1 MAEAPRADLFARIRK
16 GDAIAVHEFYRLTEP
31 FLRSVARRLLN
42 PALRRQVD
50 SIDVTQSVF
59 RRVLAPSSKSLQFD
73 DETRFLGWLA
83 TIVRNRVRTLSRRTK
98 GPGGGAWVA
107 PEEPMLPAAAERDPG
122 RWAADVEEVQAFR
135 EAMQQL
141 KPEEQEVIAL
151 HDFEGMTFQQVAD
164 LLGRTSSEAV
174 RKQHARALAR
184 LRKRIAPARGDGA
197 V

>member
-1 MAEAPRADLFARIRK
+1 MAEAPRADLFARIRQ
-16 GDAIAVHEFYRLTEP
+16 GDAIAVHEFYRQTEP
-31 FLRSVARRLLN
+31 FLRGVARRLLN

-59 RRVLAPSSKSLQFD
+59 RRVLAPSSKSMQFD

-107 PEEPMLPAAAERDPG
+107 PEE
-122 RWAADVEEVQAFR
+122 
-135 EAMQQL
+135 
-141 KPEEQEVIAL
+141 QEVIAL

-174 RKQHARALAR
+174 RKRHARALAR
-184 LRKRIAPARGDGA
+184 LRKRIAPARGGGPA
-197 V
+197 